1 MRKALVTTT
10 SSVVVLLCFLLF
22 AIVVVVAD
30 TRRHVRDEVTGH
42 IPSTHE
48 EILSTRQQHKEL
60 FSERLAEMKKK
71 FEDHINGTKLL
82 TRAEYQKIE
91 RKIKAYESKVEDLS
105 REFDE
110 RHLNRVLAR
119 EEILNEMT
127 RSRFARREEL

>member
-1 MRKALVTTT
+1 
-10 SSVVVLLCFLLF
+10 
-22 AIVVVVAD
+22 
-30 TRRHVRDEVTGH
+30 
-42 IPSTHE
+42 
-48 EILSTRQQHKEL
+48 
-60 FSERLAEMKKK
+60 MKKK
-71 FEDHINGTKLL
+71 FEDHINGTMLL